1 MWMSEICT
9 CSLSRKPWRQH
20 NQRAYGVCVVIEMLY
35 RRDSVFFFFFF
46 FFFLLSYLPKFLLST
61 KKSKVAYT
69 RIQLLEGH
77 IRFSRIPH
85 S

>member
-35 RRDSVFFFFFF
+35 RRDSVFFFFFLF
-46 FFFLLSYLPKFLLST
+46 FALVFT
-61 KKSKVAYT
+61 
-69 RIQLLEGH
+69 E
-77 IRFSRIPH
+77 IPA
-85 S
+85 